1 MAKVLFEW
9 DYSAYP
15 GAKKYPNLFSPIQ
28 IGNLIV
34 PNRIKYA
41 ATEDNLNHHDGFI
54 SDADVEYM
62 RRRGEGVVG
71 GLCFMQGVYMDEP
84 RKGQGYVGQ
93 AACWDDKFIPGLK
106 RIADAIH
113 GERAVTM
120 EG

>member
-1 MAKVLFEW
+1 MVYRGCSRVGAGSRAADALGVKDKCTKVVF
-9 DYSAYP
+9 
-15 GAKKYPNLFSPIQ
+15 GQF
-28 IGNLIV
+28 
-34 PNRIKYA
+34 
-41 ATEDNLNHHDGFI
+41 NHHDGFI

-113 GERAVTM
+113 DERAIAM